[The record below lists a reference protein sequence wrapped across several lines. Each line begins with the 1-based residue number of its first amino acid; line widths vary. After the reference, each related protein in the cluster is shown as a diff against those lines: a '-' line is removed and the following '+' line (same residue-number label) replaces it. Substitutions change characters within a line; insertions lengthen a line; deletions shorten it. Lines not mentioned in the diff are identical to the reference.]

1 MSNLVP
7 PVPCLRAPLG
17 TLTNPRLSELTTL
30 RVGGPIGGYVEAT
43 SEAELI
49 ETIKATDAAGQGL
62 LVLGGGSNVLASDAG
77 FDGVVLRDA
86 RQEIEVTS
94 ADSCG
99 GVSLRVTAGLP
110 WDELVARAVGED
122 WMGLEA
128 LSGIPG
134 TVGAAPVQNVGAYG
148 AEVSQTLASVRVY
161 DRERQRTRMLAVG
174 ELELGYRTSLLKTS
188 RQSGQWGPTGRF
200 VVLETHW
207 QMRMASLSAPIRYSE
222 LARALDVELGERVP
236 SVDVRAAVLDLR
248 RGKGMVLD
256 ARDPDTY
263 SAGSF
268 FLNPI
273 VASDAAADLPE
284 GAPRFEVRDGAL
296 ATNIGD
302 PGPVV
307 PGVVKTSAAWL
318 ISQAGFERGF
328 GLDLTGG
335 RASLSTKHSLAI
347 TNRGEASAADIE
359 AVAQAV
365 VDGVKERFGIELE
378 AEPVRV

>member
-1 MSNLVP
+1 MSNLIP
-7 PVPCLRAPLG
+7 PVTCLRAPIG
-17 TLTNPRLSELTTL
+17 ALTTPRLSDLTTL
-30 RVGGPIGGYVEAT
+30 RVGGPVGGYVEAA
-43 SEAELI
+43 SEEELV
-49 ETIKATDAAGQGL
+49 ETIKAADSSGQGL

-148 AEVSQTLASVRVY
+148 AEVSQSLASVRVY

-188 RQSGQWGPTGRF
+188 RQSGQWGATGRF

-207 QMRMASLSAPIRYSE
+207 QMRMASLSAPIRYTE
-222 LARALDVELGERVP
+222 LARTLGVELGERVP
-236 SVDVRAAVLDLR
+236 STDVRAAVLELR
-248 RGKGMVLD
+248 RGKGMLLD
-256 ARDPDTY
+256 EADPDTY

-273 VASDAAADLPE
+273 VASDAAERLPE

-307 PGVVKTSAAWL
+307 AGVVKTSAAWL
-318 ISQAGFERGF
+318 ISHAGFERGF
-328 GLDLTGG
+328 GLELTGG
-335 RASLSTKHSLAI
+335 RACLSTKHALAI

-359 AVAQAV
+359 TVAAAV
-365 VDGVKERFGIELE
+365 VSGVKERFGIQLE